1 MGHQITQIARTE
13 NGGKYKVSI
22 SIPFELGWIERVK
35 LNITTREQKNVYPM
49 KHVKN
54 ENDMAYFETTIEL
67 PRYAVYH
74 YYFSF
79 EANSRF
85 QYYKK
90 ENTSGDNSVT
100 DEECWKLSVNF
111 DVPEWAKGAI
121 MYQIFVDRYKRTRGL
136 EKPKMKGRDIHNN
149 WTEPPVV
156 GPNKDGKW
164 CVDFYCG
171 DVKGITDTMKYL
183 KKLGVDI
190 IYLCPISESQSNHRY
205 DTADYKSVDPY
216 AGTTDMMK
224 EMCEKAHKYGIK
236 VILDVVFN
244 HTGNDSIYYNEYGHY
259 DSIGAY
265 QVAKDPRYKGMVS
278 PYSDFYDTDCHFGKH
293 EFKFWWNQPNMPKCN
308 GKSEHWRNFI
318 CGKEGAID
326 FYFSLGIDGLRLDV
340 ADELLDEF
348 VEDTHTAAVRN
359 KLYAFLMAE
368 MWENNPMDRGFLK
381 NAKGIHSLMNYRLTD
396 AIMRY
401 YKYCDVNK
409 LREALRFISTEYP
422 EGTILTLMN
431 FTSTHDI
438 SRAIEIFGCNIFNEY
453 ALWAWDLIKGNG
465 DCEWIKQHKMT
476 SYEYHC
482 GKRVLK
488 SYCFALT
495 FLQGIFSIFYGDE
508 VGVQGVGNLAN
519 RAPYPWGHRDKDLLK
534 YFRGLGKI
542 RKENQFLRTAEQ
554 KIVKID
560 HEHFV
565 FERYNK
571 NESIMVIV
579 SRTHHITKVD
589 LPEEYRDGE
598 VVARL
603 RSCTKQELSPFGAIA
618 IRKTK

>member
-359 KLYAFLMAE
+359 KPYAFLMAE

-579 SRTHHITKVD
+579 SRTHYITKVD

-603 RSCTKQELSPFGAIA
+603 KSCTKQELSPFGAIA

>member
-534 YFRGLGKI
+534 YYRGLGKI

-603 RSCTKQELSPFGAIA
+603 KSCTKQELSPFGAIA

>member
-224 EMCEKAHKYGIK
+224 ELCEKAHKYGIK

-603 RSCTKQELSPFGAIA
+603 KSCTKQELSPFGAIA

>member
-308 GKSEHWRNFI
+308 GKSEHWRNCI

-359 KLYAFLMAE
+359 KPYAFLMAE

-603 RSCTKQELSPFGAIA
+603 KSCTKQELSPFGAIA

>member
-90 ENTSGDNSVT
+90 ENNSVT

-318 CGKEGAID
+318 CGKEGAIN

-359 KLYAFLMAE
+359 KPYAFLMAE

-603 RSCTKQELSPFGAIA
+603 KSCTKQELSPFGAIA

>member
-318 CGKEGAID
+318 CGKEGAIY

-359 KLYAFLMAE
+359 KPYAFLMAE

-565 FERYNK
+565 FERYNE

-589 LPEEYRDGE
+589 LPEEYRDGD
-598 VVARL
+598 VVAKL
-603 RSCTKQELSPFGAIA
+603 KSCTKQELSPFGAIA

>member
-1 MGHQITQIARTE
+1 MKHEIKQVSKNE
-13 NGGKYKVSI
+13 NGAVYKI
-22 SIPFELGWIERVK
+22 LLQIPFALGWIERVK
-35 LNITTREQKNVYPM
+35 FYVSTREQKNVYPM
-49 KHVKN
+49 QHVKN
-54 ENDMAYFETTIEL
+54 ENDIAYFETTVEL

-79 EANSRF
+79 DANSRF
-85 QYYKK
+85 RYYKK

-100 DEECWKLSVNF
+100 NEECWKLSVNF
-111 DVPEWAKGAI
+111 EVPEWAKGAV

-136 EKPKMKGRDIHNN
+136 EKKPMKGRDIHEN
-149 WTEPPVV
+149 WNEPPVV
-156 GPNKDGKW
+156 GPNEKGQW

-171 DVKGITDTMKYL
+171 DVKGITDSMKYI

-190 IYLCPISESQSNHRY
+190 IYLCPIFESQSNHRY
-205 DTADYKSVDPY
+205 DTADYKSIDPY
-216 AGTTDMMK
+216 VGTAEMVK
-224 EMCEKAHKYGIK
+224 EMCAEAHKHGMK
-236 VILDVVFN
+236 VILDVVFD
-244 HTGNDSIYYNEYGHY
+244 HTGNDSIYYNEFGNY

-265 QVAKDPRYKGMVS
+265 QVAKDSRYKGMVS

-308 GKSEHWRNFI
+308 GKSEHWRVFI

-326 FYFSLGIDGLRLDV
+326 FYFSLGIDGFRYDV
-340 ADELLDEF
+340 ADELIDEF
-348 VEDTHTAAVRN
+348 VEDSYTASVRN
-359 KLYAFLMAE
+359 NPKAFIIAE
-368 MWENNPMDRGFLK
+368 MWEKDPMDRGFLK

-453 ALWAWDLIKGNG
+453 AQWAWDLIRGNG
-465 DCEWIKQHKMT
+465 DCEWIKQHQMT

-482 GKRVLK
+482 GKKVLK

-495 FLQGIFSIFYGDE
+495 FLQGIFSIFSGDE
-508 VGVQGVGNLAN
+508 VGVRGVGNLAN
-519 RAPYPWGHRDKDLLK
+519 RAPYPWGHRDKDLL
-534 YFRGLGKI
+534 
-542 RKENQFLRTAEQ
+542 
-554 KIVKID
+554 
-560 HEHFV
+560 
-565 FERYNK
+565 
-571 NESIMVIV
+571 
-579 SRTHHITKVD
+579 
-589 LPEEYRDGE
+589 
-598 VVARL
+598 
-603 RSCTKQELSPFGAIA
+603 
-618 IRKTK
+618 

>member
-205 DTADYKSVDPY
+205 DTADYKSVDLY

-318 CGKEGAID
+318 CGKEGAIY

-359 KLYAFLMAE
+359 KPYAFLMAE

-495 FLQGIFSIFYGDE
+495 FLQGIFSNFYGDE

-603 RSCTKQELSPFGAIA
+603 KSCTKQELSPFGAIA

>member
-589 LPEEYRDGE
+589 LPEEYRDGD

-603 RSCTKQELSPFGAIA
+603 KSCTKQELSPFGAIA

>member
-265 QVAKDPRYKGMVS
+265 QVAKDPRYKGIVS

-603 RSCTKQELSPFGAIA
+603 KSCTKQELSPFGAIA

>member
-318 CGKEGAID
+318 CGKEGAIY

-359 KLYAFLMAE
+359 KPYAFLMAE

-508 VGVQGVGNLAN
+508 VGVQGVGNLVN

-603 RSCTKQELSPFGAIA
+603 KSCTKQELSPFGAIA

>member
-542 RKENQFLRTAEQ
+542 RKENQLLRTAEQ

-603 RSCTKQELSPFGAIA
+603 KSCTKQELSPFGAIA